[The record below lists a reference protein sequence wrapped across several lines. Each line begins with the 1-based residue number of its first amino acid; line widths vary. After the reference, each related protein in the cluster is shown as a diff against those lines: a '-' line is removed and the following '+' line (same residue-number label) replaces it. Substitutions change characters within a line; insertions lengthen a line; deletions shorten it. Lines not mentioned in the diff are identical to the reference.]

1 MSNRTELS
9 YYSFPQLFDV
19 MNICLEVSE
28 TNEYIKAIYTKQ

>member
-19 MNICLEVSE
+19 MNICLEVRE
-28 TNEYIKAIYTKQ
+28 TTEYIKAIFTKQ

>member
-19 MNICLEVSE
+19 MSICLEVSE
-28 TNEYIKAIYTKQ
+28 TNEYIKAIYAKQ